1 MSMVVGTVEEVTQ
14 FNSSAGL
21 LYGIK
26 VNGENYGTY
35 KTKPACNKGDT
46 VSFRFKANGNYKN
59 VDMKTL
65 EIQAGVPQVQ
75 TVLGPLSV
83 PAPREPYVDKQP
95 IIARQAALNTA
106 VAFLD
111 VLVAAGAV
119 PGIGKTTKP
128 EEAYG
133 ILEAL
138 LNEKADEFYTASMA
152 GVAPGGAVPDSST
165 AAVEG
170 KAATDGKWQ

>member
-1 MSMVVGTVEEVTQ
+1 MSMVVGTVEEVTS
-14 FNSSAGL
+14 FNSSAGT

-26 VNGENYGTY
+26 INGENYGTY
-35 KTKPACNKGDT
+35 KTKPNCNKGDT

-65 EIQAGVPQVQ
+65 EIQAGVPQA
-75 TVLGPLSV
+75 TPELAR
-83 PAPREPYVDKQP
+83 PAPPREPYVDKQP

-165 AAVEG
+165 SAVEG